1 MVVVRSIPY
10 SFQNKIIYLI
20 RLLAILGTVFLV
32 FPYAVIK
39 LILDTLVFLL
49 DVLVGN
55 IDEEFHNLINE

>member
-1 MVVVRSIPY
+1 M
-10 SFQNKIIYLI
+10 IYLV

-32 FPYAVIK
+32 FPYAIIK

-55 IDEEFHNLINE
+55 IDEEFQNLINE